1 MASEQDVTSDSIDSS
16 VVAVPKELIGYVK
29 TSIVDYIN
37 KATPD
42 EFSASV
48 HYAEGQAPKLDVLI
62 GGNLFLVLHNY
73 FVRSFRS
80 KNTQRGKVG
89 HNAVQFQVMDPHH

>member
-1 MASEQDVTSDSIDSS
+1 MINFISLGSKTGSDGKYQLIRALQNENTMASEQDVTSDSLDAS

-37 KATPD
+37 KATPE
-42 EFSASV
+42 EFSANV

-62 GGNLFLVLHNY
+62 GGKLFLVLHN
-73 FVRSFRS
+73 
-80 KNTQRGKVG
+80 
-89 HNAVQFQVMDPHH
+89 